1 MIIKPNTILF
11 DLDGVIVESE
21 EVWLSSL
28 NSALRYYNQKQ
39 INPKIFNEKFWGNDV
54 KNTLQLLELPQ
65 KAMEIVNKSYIENI
79 DNVVLFPD
87 VEITLKNL
95 TQFKKG
101 VITNTPKKIALYLLD
116 KFNILN
122 YFDVV
127 VTSDDV
133 KYGKPNPEIII
144 KACKLLN
151 VQTND
156 VIIIGDTI
164 SDIKAG
170 KNLNCI
176 VIGINIEADYTV
188 NKLSKILDI
197 LSEKFKII

>member
-1 MIIKPNTILF
+1 MKIDANTILF
-11 DLDGVIVESE
+11 DLDGVIVKSE
-21 EVWLSSL
+21 KVWLSSL
-28 NSALRYYNQKQ
+28 NSALKYYNQKQ
-39 INPKIFNEKFWGNDV
+39 INPKTFNKKFWGNDV
-54 KNTLQLLELPQ
+54 NNTLQILELPE
-65 KAMEIVNKSYIENI
+65 KAIDIVNNSYIENI
-79 DNVVLFPD
+79 DNVGIFPD
-87 VEITLKNL
+87 VEQTLKKL
-95 TQFKKG
+95 TQYKKA

-133 KYGKPNPEIII
+133 KYGKPNPEIIM

-151 VQTND
+151 VKTND
-156 VIIIGDTI
+156 AIIIGDTI
-164 SDIKAG
+164 NDIKAG

-176 VIGINIEADYTV
+176 IIGINIKADYTV

-197 LSEKFKII
+197 LN

>member
-1 MIIKPNTILF
+1 MKIKANTLLF
-11 DLDGVIVESE
+11 DLDGVIVNSE
-21 EVWLSSL
+21 KVWLSSL
-28 NSALRYYNQKQ
+28 NNALKFYNQNQ
-39 INPKIFNEKFWGNDV
+39 IKSETFNEKFWGNDV
-54 KNTLQLLELPQ
+54 NNTLQVLELPE

-79 DNVVLFPD
+79 DYVGIFPD
-87 VEITLKNL
+87 VEQTLKNL
-95 TQFKKG
+95 NQFKKG
-101 VITNTPKKIALYLLD
+101 VITNTPKKIALYLLN
-116 KFNILN
+116 KFNILK

-151 VQTND
+151 VKIND
-156 VIIIGDTI
+156 AIIIGDTI

-176 VIGINIEADYTV
+176 VIGINIKADYTV

-197 LSEKFKII
+197 LN